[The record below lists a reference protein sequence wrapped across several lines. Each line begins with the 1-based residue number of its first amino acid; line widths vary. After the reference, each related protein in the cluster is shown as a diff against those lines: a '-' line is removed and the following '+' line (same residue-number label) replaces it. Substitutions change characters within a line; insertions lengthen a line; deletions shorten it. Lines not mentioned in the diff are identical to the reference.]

1 MRCGSIE
8 NDNHSPMW
16 CQFTVS
22 IAYKKMLLKVA
33 KIVLAIALSFTF
45 TISLW
50 KIIICVHESYFDEFN
65 INAVD
70 NWLEEND
77 LGDYKQLFRDMGE

>member
-1 MRCGSIE
+1 MQWRLFI
-8 NDNHSPMW
+8 
-16 CQFTVS
+16 TVDC
-22 IAYKKMLLKVA
+22 IKMLQKVG
-33 KIVLAIALSFTF
+33 KIVLAIILSFTF

-50 KIIICVHESYFDEFN
+50 KVTICIHERFFDEFN
-65 INAVD
+65 AISVD